1 MPKKSSKSCQSTN
14 LCINTMAWCI
24 LKGWVSGRSG
34 GYKQPGIFTIWRYI
48 PSKSLKLSLSW
59 SPIISLFSAIKSKNS
74 ISLPL
79 THNTNAQ
86 PFYLF
91 LHHLHILHFQRQ
103 TLGLFICWI
112 CSCRHFLYYCFVARK
127 FHQIFIQM
135 KYIYIHRILL
145 YCQKK

>member
-1 MPKKSSKSCQSTN
+1 MTSEQFWLQLCHSNFYSTQN
-14 LCINTMAWCI
+14 
-24 LKGWVSGRSG
+24 
-34 GYKQPGIFTIWRYI
+34 
-48 PSKSLKLSLSW
+48 LSW
-59 SPIISLFSAIKSKNS
+59 NPIRISSLFSAIKSKNS

-112 CSCRHFLYYCFVARK
+112 CSCRHFSILQFCCK
-127 FHQIFIQM
+127 EIPPN
-135 KYIYIHRILL
+135 IYSNEVLFMYSQNSSLL
-145 YCQKK
+145 VLQKNNSKRTFGHFQFKNQPKI

>member
-1 MPKKSSKSCQSTN
+1 MDF
-14 LCINTMAWCI
+14 LGLFFI
-24 LKGWVSGRSG
+24 LELNHT
-34 GYKQPGIFTIWRYI
+34 QN
-48 PSKSLKLSLSW
+48 LSW
-59 SPIISLFSAIKSKNS
+59 SPIRIHISLFSAIKSQNS

-86 PFYLF
+86 PFYLY

-145 YCQKK
+145 YCQKKRKNGTFSIQKLAKNMAFVAHKGFS